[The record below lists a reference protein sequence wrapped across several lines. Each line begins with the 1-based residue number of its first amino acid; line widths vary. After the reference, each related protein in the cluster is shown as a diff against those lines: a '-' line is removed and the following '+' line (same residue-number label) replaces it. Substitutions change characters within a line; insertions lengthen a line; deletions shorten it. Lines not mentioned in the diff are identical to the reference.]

1 MVRIWIG
8 SPSCNGCR
16 RSCTRPLT
24 RTRTA
29 CSASF
34 GPIARAAS
42 RPDAPSGSSSS
53 ELSGRTTFMESAK
66 DMHPRED
73 DRNEEIDES
82 PAPDPEEG
90 EATAEDV
97 PEAD

>member
-1 MVRIWIG
+1 
-8 SPSCNGCR
+8 
-16 RSCTRPLT
+16 
-24 RTRTA
+24 
-29 CSASF
+29 
-34 GPIARAAS
+34 
-42 RPDAPSGSSSS
+42 
-53 ELSGRTTFMESAK
+53 MESAK

-90 EATAEDV
+90 DPNPEDD